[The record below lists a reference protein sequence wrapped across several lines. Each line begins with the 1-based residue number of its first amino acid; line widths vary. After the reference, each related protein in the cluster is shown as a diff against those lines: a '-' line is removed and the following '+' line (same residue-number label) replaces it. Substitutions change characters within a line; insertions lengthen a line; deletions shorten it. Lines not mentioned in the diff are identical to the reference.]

1 MTRDPNPRMIKLFAF
16 LCPFIADLWSVS
28 LSDID
33 ISENIYLHKFNLKF
47 FNILS
52 LKLFTSSTLLL
63 MPGELY
69 ILRSAQRPNE
79 RVSADFVI
87 VVVVPMLL
95 WLDFTIVLIRSVYWR
110 TWPHRGAVDCERL
123 QWSVVTRL
131 PSWSHVTHM
140 VESVTL
146 SLCYIMCI
154 LDIDPSL
161 HTKFCCLIFI

>member
-1 MTRDPNPRMIKLFAF
+1 MTKDPNPRMIKLFAF

-52 LKLFTSSTLLL
+52 LKLFTSSTLLF
-63 MPGELY
+63 MPGE
-69 ILRSAQRPNE
+69 INTISSSQGPNE

-87 VVVVPMLL
+87 VVVVVVHLLL
-95 WLDFTIVLIRSVYWR
+95 WLDFTIVLIRSVYRR

-131 PSWSHVTHM
+131 PSWSYVTPHGG
-140 VESVTL
+140 ECHFVTL
-146 SLCYIMCI
+146 LYNVY
-154 LDIDPSL
+154 
-161 HTKFCCLIFI
+161 T

>member
-1 MTRDPNPRMIKLFAF
+1 MTKDPNPRMIKLFAF

-52 LKLFTSSTLLL
+52 LKLFTSSTLLF

-69 ILRSAQRPNE
+69 ILRSAKRPNE
-79 RVSADFVI
+79 RVIFVI
-87 VVVVPMLL
+87 VVVVVPMLL
-95 WLDFTIVLIRSVYWR
+95 WPDFTIVLIRSVYWR

-123 QWSVVTRL
+123 QWSVVLRL
-131 PSWSHVTHM
+131 PSWSY
-140 VESVTL
+140 VTL
-146 SLCYIMCI
+146 HGGECHFVTLLYNVC
-154 LDIDPSL
+154 
-161 HTKFCCLIFI
+161 T